1 MIKAPDEK
9 TWRQKWTKE
18 QVPKILSIAEG
29 YRVRGAP
36 NDRSA
41 WMAAEDNFLE
51 SKEPF
56 RSRGGK

>member
-1 MIKAPDEK
+1 MIQAPNEK
-9 TWRQKWTKE
+9 TWQKKWTSE
-18 QVPKILSIAEG
+18 QVKRLLSIAEG
-29 YRVRGAP
+29 FRVRGAP

-41 WMAAEDNFLE
+41 WIAAEDSFQE